1 MADSTS
7 RTGSSYV
14 TTSILSYLDGLHGP
28 HDAGLARAFAAPEKE
43 GIPAIQVGQSEG
55 RFLEW
60 LVRVQRVERG
70 VEVGTLAGYSAIR
83 MARGMPATGKLHSI
97 EREPKHAAIARANV
111 AAAGLGDRIEVH
123 VGDGVEVLTQLEA
136 LGPFDYVFV
145 DADKERYDLYGRWA
159 AKNLRA
165 GGLLIGDN
173 VYFFGRLLEDSPA
186 AHAMR
191 RFHEEATAH
200 FDTCV
205 VPTPDGLLLGIK
217 R

>member
-1 MADSTS
+1 MADTTS

-14 TTSILSYLDGLHGP
+14 TEEILRYLDDLHGP
-28 HDAGLARAFAAPEKE
+28 HDAGLDQAFHAPERE
-43 GIPAIQVGQSEG
+43 SIPAIQVGRSEG

-60 LVRVQRVERG
+60 LARLHRVNLA

-83 MARGMPATGKLHSI
+83 MARGMAAGSRLHSI
-97 EREPKHAAIARANV
+97 EREPRHAAIARANV
-111 AAAGLGDRIEVH
+111 GAAGLSDRIEVH
-123 VGDGVEVLTQLEA
+123 EGDGMEVLERLSA
-136 LGPFDYVFV
+136 LGPFDLMFV

-159 AKNLRA
+159 ALHLRP

-173 VYFFGRLLEDSPA
+173 VYYFGRLLDESPA
-186 AHAMR
+186 ALAMR
-191 RFHEEATAH
+191 RFHTEAKAH

-205 VPTPDGLLLGIK
+205 VPTPDGMLLGIK